1 MDKYALTV
9 LSQKIKR
16 QDFLLIFRTTEA
28 QNEVDIKEKENLKD
42 TIQGIEGL
50 SNGVMQDEIQ
60 GELQS
65 KIKQVTTRLAVEN
78 MVRKLNCH

>member
-1 MDKYALTV
+1 MDKYGLSA

-16 QDFLLIFRTTEA
+16 QDFLSVLRTTEA
-28 QNEVDIKEKENLKD
+28 QNEVDIKDKESLKD

-50 SNGVMQDEIQ
+50 SNGLMQDEVQ
-60 GELQS
+60 DEVQS

-78 MVRKLNCH
+78 MVRK

>member
-1 MDKYALTV
+1 MDKYDLTV
-9 LSQKIKR
+9 LSQRIRR
-16 QDFLLIFRTTEA
+16 QDFLPIFRTTEA
-28 QNEVDIKEKENLKD
+28 QNEVDIKEKESLKD

-60 GELQS
+60 DELQS